1 MPDPTEGETT
11 TDSRSF
17 NERVQAFWRWF
28 AAEEAD
34 IRAGIADNTF
44 EPDAT
49 HAAMEEV
56 SPHLS
61 WEYCPVPDA
70 GCEGFAVSSA
80 GDPAMRFLAERL
92 VQAAPSLPHWRFFTS
107 KQSGEGAVQL
117 GVGDHVID
125 FEDLRFACELDRDEE
140 CIHVSVHHGGFAAIP
155 EEVCDQAIFI
165 ALDTALGEDVVE
177 LWLGTIEPAPDATPD
192 HHHTVESLKGAV
204 HALLTEHG
212 FDPKLHP
219 LERWFGYER
228 NDDAPIAPGPRGD
241 IVVGST
247 CIPQL
252 HESAEQAAEVIE
264 EVSESGAVLAFVRM
278 PLRDDSSG
286 EARIDS
292 REAVFEP
299 LSEAL
304 EERGAGAAFGRAT
317 GVEHDYTDLILFDEP
332 SAVEVIR
339 RRLRDLGATAGAVIG
354 FLAPERAGEL
364 VDLSAPA

>member
-1 MPDPTEGETT
+1 MPEPDEGETT
-11 TDSRSF
+11 TDARSF

-28 AAEEAD
+28 EAEEAD

-80 GDPAMRFLAERL
+80 GDPALRFLAERL
-92 VQAAPSLPHWRFFTS
+92 VQAAPALPHWRFFTS

-125 FEDLRFACELDRDEE
+125 FEELRFACELDLDKE
-140 CIHVSVHHGGFAAIP
+140 CIHVSVHHGSFAEIP
-155 EEVCDQAIFI
+155 EEVCHQAIFI

-177 LWLGTIEPAPDATPD
+177 LWLGAIEPAREATAD

-212 FDPKLHP
+212 LDPQQHP

-228 NDDAPIAPGPRGD
+228 NDDAPAGPGPRGD

-247 CIPQL
+247 RIPQL
-252 HESAEQAAEVIE
+252 HESAEQAVEVIE
-264 EVSESGAVLAFVRM
+264 EVSASGAVLAFVRM
-278 PLRDDSSG
+278 TPRDDSSG

-299 LSEAL
+299 LADAL
-304 EERGAGAAFGRAT
+304 EKRGAGVSFGRAT
-317 GVEHDYTDLILFDEP
+317 GEGHDYADLILFDEP
-332 SAVEVIR
+332 SAIEIIR
-339 RRLRDLGATAGAVIG
+339 AELPALGVHADAVLG
-354 FLAPERAGEL
+354 YLAPDRAN
-364 VDLSAPA
+364 DLIDL